1 MNKILTFF
9 RNNSSWISLLSIFIS
24 LVALCVSWIRAE
36 PMKTDWMA
44 ILVGVLA
51 LLTSVLIGW
60 QIFALFDF
68 KKEKDD
74 SLKNMSKIVDSIEY
88 NRILLAES
96 LFNYFIT
103 KQEDYEV
110 IKYGYDLISLSHNRN
125 DILKN
130 EVLKGLI
137 EYSQSGIDFKNNYQL
152 DEALGLIVS
161 LKPMFSRSKEGIEN
175 LQTMMKR
182 VREAK
187 IHS

>member
-1 MNKILTFF
+1 MNKILK
-9 RNNSSWISLLSIFIS
+9 NNSGWISVVSIIVSLIALSI
-24 LVALCVSWIRAE
+24 SWVRSE

-44 ILVGVLA
+44 ILVGILA
-51 LLTSVLIGW
+51 LLTSVLVGW
-60 QIFALFDF
+60 QIFALFNF
-68 KKEKDD
+68 KKEKDETL
-74 SLKNMSKIVDSIEY
+74 SNMSSIANSIDL

-96 LFNYFIT
+96 LFNYFMA

-130 EVLKGLI
+130 GVLKGLM
-137 EYSQSGIDFKNNYQL
+137 EYSQNGIDFKNNYQL

-161 LKPMFSRSKEGIEN
+161 LKPMFLGNKEGIEN

-182 VREAK
+182 IRKAK
-187 IHS
+187 IHSQF